1 MFPKI
6 TKKKKK
12 ERNKNPMKPS
22 KQKFDFKSDAKLTSL
37 RQRKMSA
44 SDGRIKLFQSMKT
57 INLTYI
63 DVIEL

>member
-1 MFPKI
+1 
-6 TKKKKK
+6 
-12 ERNKNPMKPS
+12 MKPS